1 MNVVRILGKSGRIE
15 LADLASLLLRVSVQ
29 EKKGVE
35 PNDEEGDE
43 ACEGCKGDEDECVI
57 CGLGN
62 ILHGV
67 D

>member
-15 LADLASLLLRVSVQ
+15 LADLASLLLRVSIP

-35 PNDEEGDE
+35 PDDEEGDE
-43 ACEGCKGDEDECVI
+43 ACEGCEGDEDECVI

-62 ILHGV
+62 ILHEV